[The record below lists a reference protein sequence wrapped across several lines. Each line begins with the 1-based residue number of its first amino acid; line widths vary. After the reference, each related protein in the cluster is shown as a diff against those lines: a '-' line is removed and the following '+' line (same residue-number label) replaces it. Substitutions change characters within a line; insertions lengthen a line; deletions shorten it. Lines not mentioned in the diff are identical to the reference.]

1 MIRPDPK
8 FNHREELA
16 EPQRWVGG
24 NHGLL
29 AEMIHR
35 SSRSHSIDFDFPVG

>member
-8 FNHREELA
+8 MNRREELA

-24 NHGLL
+24 NHGPP
-29 AEMIHR
+29 AKMIHC